1 MSARQ
6 RTALFSVVAAGA
18 LVVLKLTVGLVSGS
32 LGLVAEAVH
41 SGTDLVA
48 ALLTFLAIRVAVRP
62 ADRGHPFGHGKA
74 EHLAALGEG
83 AILIVASGVI
93 AVESISRLS
102 DPHHP
107 GANAAWYTFATIGV
121 VIAVDLSRTVVS
133 LRASRRERSPALAS
147 NALHF
152 GSDLLGSTAVAIGL
166 ALVRAGYREAD
177 SVAALFV
184 AVLVTIAAGRLMR
197 ENVGVLMDRLPR
209 EAESKARAA
218 IDSVRPGVELRRLR
232 LREAAGRY
240 FADAVIGV
248 RQDAGIGQAHTAADD
263 VERAIEDALPGA
275 DVVVHVEPRAAP
287 TSLREQ
293 VTAAAMSVTGVR
305 EVHNLSL
312 LDVEGR
318 TELSLHLKLP
328 PDMNLRDAH
337 AVASEVERSI
347 ARAVPAVGIVHTH
360 IEPLAGSSAGSTP
373 GRDDIAAERGAVRQ
387 IVRDLTGRDPLRL
400 EFRGTRRGLV
410 VFLTLALDPGSELE
424 AAHSVASEIEE
435 RVRAQHGS
443 IADVV
448 VHTEPDDRGEASD
461 EVATPRQDRGA

>member
-1 MSARQ
+1 MSSRQ
-6 RTALFSVVAAGA
+6 RTALFSVVAAAA

-62 ADRGHPFGHGKA
+62 ADHGHPFGHGKA

-83 AILIVASGVI
+83 AILIVASAVI
-93 AVESISRLS
+93 AVESISRLA
-102 DPHHP
+102 DPHHAA
-107 GANAAWYTFATIGV
+107 ANAAWYTFVTIGV
-121 VIAVDLSRTVVS
+121 VIAIDVSRTVIS
-133 LRASRRERSPALAS
+133 ARASRRERSPALAS

-166 ALVRAGYREAD
+166 VLVRAGYKEAD

-184 AVLVTIAAGRLMR
+184 AALVTVAAARLMR
-197 ENVGVLMDRLPR
+197 ENVEVLMDRLPP

-218 IDSVRPGVELRRLR
+218 IGSVQPGVELRRLR

-248 RQDAGIGQAHTAADD
+248 RQDAGIAQAHTTADE

-287 TSLREQ
+287 ASLREQ
-293 VTAAAMSVTGVR
+293 ATAAAMSVRGVR

-312 LDVEGR
+312 LDVDGR
-318 TELSLHLKLP
+318 TELWLHLKLP
-328 PDMNLRDAH
+328 PEMNLRNAH
-337 AVASEVERSI
+337 TVASEVEQAI
-347 ARAVPAVGIVHTH
+347 ARAVPDVDTVHTH
-360 IEPLAGSSAGSTP
+360 IEPLAASSEGSTP
-373 GRDDIAAERGAVRQ
+373 AGDAVAGERAGVLQ
-387 IVRDLTGRDPLRL
+387 IVRDLTGRDPLEL
-400 EFRGTRRGLV
+400 DFRQTRAGLV
-410 VFLTLALDPGSELE
+410 VFLTLALDPGSELQ

-435 RVRAQHGS
+435 RTRAQHGS

-461 EVATPRQDRGA
+461 EVAAPRHDGPA